1 MVIARPNALLALTSL
16 ESENVPLANYN
27 VLSVITLMLVPV
39 VQLDSISMEHHVY
52 LGVEKET
59 MPSLKPQPTQLSV
72 SLAPQTARVARPTA
86 PSAPHADRVT
96 SLMGSSVW

>member
-1 MVIARPNALLALTSL
+1 MLLVKYNALSAQTSIHA
-16 ESENVPLANYN
+16 PAA
-27 VLSVITLMLVPV
+27 
-39 VQLDSISMEHHVY
+39 QLDSISMEHHVY

-59 MPSLKPQPTQLSV
+59 MPNLKPQPTQLSV
-72 SLAPQTARVARPTA
+72 SLAPQTARVAKPTA